1 MSCRHGLMLLIR
13 RAALGALA
21 ALMLFGAGDAVAQ
34 SSSERI
40 KSYFSD
46 ITVQADGT
54 LLVRETITVHATGYK
69 IKRGIFRD
77 FPTIYPGPLGLKQKT
92 GFELLEVLR
101 DGEPE
106 PHFTEALD
114 NGVRLYIG
122 DENTYLPDGDYTYT
136 IVYES
141 DWQIR
146 FDRDF
151 DELYWNVTGD
161 GWDFTI
167 DRAEARVTLPAGAEI
182 LEVNAYTGGYGQTG
196 TNYKSAIT
204 ADNVVQFTT
213 TRPLSPYQGLTISV
227 TWPKGFVDQPSGV
240 DRFLNLLTD
249 NIAILVGLLGFVL
262 TVIFFLRLW
271 NRVGRDPEKGV
282 IIPLFKAPDGMS
294 PVVVGYASNW
304 GFGAGFSRS
313 RAFAVALTS
322 MATKGAVSI
331 VENDDDSF
339 TISRAD
345 DADRSR
351 LSPGEKALF
360 DELFGGWSTSVT
372 LSKTYD
378 PEIGGAVK
386 ALSNLINDEYT
397 GVYFR
402 KNRGAWAGGTAL
414 AVISAVIAAVID
426 AQRLDDL
433 FFVGFLSLFGL
444 AFGFGA
450 AMLWI
455 RLAPLVA
462 GKFEFSARRL
472 IGLLA
477 GMVFAL
483 MFSAP
488 AIGALSFAATMISL
502 PVFVILL
509 LNAGTV
515 VLFWFLL
522 RAPTMHGRQVMDEIE
537 GYKLY
542 LSVAESDRMNMFGT
556 EPEMTLD
563 LFERHLPYAMALDV
577 AEAWTEHFEAQIPPE
592 QLQDSTYRPRWY
604 RSHDGISR
612 LSTMAST
619 LSSSLS
625 STVSSASTRPSS
637 SSSGGSS
644 GGGFSG
650 GGGGGGGGGG
660 W

>member
-1 MSCRHGLMLLIR
+1 MLWLR
-13 RAALGALA
+13 RSALGALA
-21 ALMLFGAGDAVAQ
+21 VFLLLGAGETHAQ
-34 SSSERI
+34 STPERI
-40 KSYFSD
+40 KSYISD
-46 ITVQADGT
+46 ITVQTDGT
-54 LLVRETITVHATGYK
+54 LLVRETITVHAAGYK
-69 IKRGIFRD
+69 IKRGIYRD
-77 FPTIYPGPLGLKQKT
+77 FPTIYSGPLGLKQRT
-92 GFELLEVLR
+92 GFDLIEVLR

-106 PHFTEALD
+106 PHFTEALG

-122 DENTYLPDGDYTYT
+122 DENTYLPEGDYTYT

-146 FDRDF
+146 FDEDF
-151 DELYWNVTGD
+151 DELYWNVTGND
-161 GWDFTI
+161 WDFTI
-167 DRAEARVTLPAGAEI
+167 ERAEARVTLPAGAEV
-182 LEVNAYTGGYGQTG
+182 LEVNAYTGSYGQTG
-196 TNYKSAIT
+196 TNYKSAIV
-204 ADNVVQFTT
+204 ANNVVQIATT
-213 TRPLSPYQGLTISV
+213 SPLSPYQGLTISV
-227 TWPKGFVDQPSGV
+227 TWPKGVVAEPSGA
-240 DRFLNLLTD
+240 DRAFNLLTD
-249 NIAILVGLLGFVL
+249 NLSILIGVLGFVL
-262 TVIFFLRLW
+262 TVLFFLRLW

-282 IIPLFKAPDGMS
+282 VIPLFKAPDGMP
-294 PVVVGYASNW
+294 PVVVGYTASW

-339 TISRAD
+339 TVTRAE

-351 LSPGEKALF
+351 LSPGEKAVF
-360 DELFGGWSTSVT
+360 DELFGGWSTSIT
-372 LSKTYD
+372 LSRTYD
-378 PEIGGAVK
+378 PEIGAAVK
-386 ALSNLINDEYT
+386 ALAKLINGEYT
-397 GVYFR
+397 DVYFR

-414 AVISAVIAAVID
+414 AVISAVIAAVVD

-433 FFVGFLSLFGL
+433 FIVGFLSLFGL

-477 GMVFAL
+477 GLVFAV

-502 PVFVILL
+502 PVFIIML

-556 EPEMTLD
+556 EPAMTLE

-592 QLQDSTYRPRWY
+592 QLNDSTYRPRWY
-604 RSHDGISR
+604 RSHRGISQ
-612 LSTMAST
+612 LSSMTST

-625 STVSSASTRPSS
+625 TTVSSASTRPSS

-644 GGGFSG
+644 GGGSSG

>member
-1 MSCRHGLMLLIR
+1 MLCHRGLMLFVR
-13 RAALGALA
+13 RAALGVLA
-21 ALMLFGAGDAVAQ
+21 ACLLLGANEAAAQ
-34 SSSERI
+34 STPERI
-40 KSYFSD
+40 KSYVSD
-46 ITVQADGT
+46 ITIQTDGT
-54 LLVRETITVHATGYK
+54 LLVRETITVHAAGNK

-77 FPTIYPGPLGLKQKT
+77 FPTIYPGPLGLKEKT
-92 GFELLEVLR
+92 GFDLLEVLR

-146 FDRDF
+146 FDDGF
-151 DELYWNVTGD
+151 DELYWNVTGN

-167 DRAEARVTLPAGAEI
+167 ERAEARVTLPAGAEI
-182 LEVNAYTGGYGQTG
+182 REVNAYTGAFGQTG

-204 ADNVVQFTT
+204 ADNVVLISTT
-213 TRPLSPYQGLTISV
+213 QPLARYAGLTISV
-227 TWPKGFVDQPSGV
+227 TWQKGIVAEPSGA
-240 DRFLNLLTD
+240 DRVFNLLTD

-282 IIPLFKAPDGMS
+282 VIPLFKSPDGMS
-294 PVVVGYASNW
+294 PVVVGYAANW
-304 GFGAGFSRS
+304 GIGAGFSRS

-351 LSPGEKALF
+351 LSPGEKAVF
-360 DELFGGWSTSVT
+360 DELLGGWSSSVT
-372 LSKTYD
+372 LSRTYD
-378 PEIGGAVK
+378 PEIGGAVR
-386 ALSNLINDEYT
+386 ALAKLINDEYT

-402 KNRGAWAGGTAL
+402 KNRGAWAAGTAL
-414 AVISAVIAAVID
+414 AIVSAVIAAVID

-455 RLAPLVA
+455 KLAPLVA

-472 IGLLA
+472 LGLLA
-477 GMVFAL
+477 GLVFAT

-502 PVFVILL
+502 PVFIVML

-542 LSVAESDRMNMFGT
+542 LSVAEADRMNMMGT
-556 EPEMTLD
+556 EPAMTLE

-577 AEAWTEHFEAQIPPE
+577 ADAWTEHFEAQIPPE
-592 QLQDSTYRPRWY
+592 QQNDSTYRPRWY
-604 RSHDGISR
+604 RSQHGMAR
-612 LSTMAST
+612 LSSVAST

-644 GGGFSG
+644 GGGSSG